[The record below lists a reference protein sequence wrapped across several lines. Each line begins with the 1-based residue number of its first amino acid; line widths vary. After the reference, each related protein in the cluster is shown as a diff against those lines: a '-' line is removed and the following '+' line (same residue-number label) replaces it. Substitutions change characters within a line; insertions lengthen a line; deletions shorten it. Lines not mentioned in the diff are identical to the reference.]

1 MDKVDM
7 IDFYLNFARPLYAG
21 KDVAHDFRHIERIIS
36 RLSELAEGLEP
47 PPCSYKLN
55 FLACFHGLGPKVDND
70 PELRAKIVV
79 FLRDIGWKQ
88 QDIDA
93 SLSSLT
99 THLSDPRTSE
109 ELIVHDANY
118 FEVTGAFGIA
128 KAFMVG
134 GARGQSYEQTVAIF
148 DANLRRLTFRT
159 PFGKR
164 CYDSRKAYA
173 EAYLAMLRDDP
184 ELPVHSV
191 SLGSIIV

>member
-118 FEVTGAFGIA
+118 FEVSGAFGIA

-148 DANLRRLTFRT
+148 DANLRRLTFHT

-173 EAYLAMLRDDP
+173 
-184 ELPVHSV
+184 
-191 SLGSIIV
+191 